1 MAAEARRLF
10 VPQYEPQAW
19 APYPGDGDERVLDDE
34 EVLRLLSGAGGPV
47 QSDQSREPVD
57 AGEARYA
64 GDALAPARAIAIG
77 AALASPFWIIAA
89 VLLI

>member
-19 APYPGDGDERVLDDE
+19 APYPGDGDERVLDDD

-47 QSDQSREPVD
+47 Q
-57 AGEARYA
+57 
-64 GDALAPARAIAIG
+64 
-77 AALASPFWIIAA
+77 
-89 VLLI
+89 